1 MVKFIRYSSVRMH
14 FRLVI
19 PNCCPIGKWDI
30 PEAFQTLAKLICLG
44 SGLSHNCNSVKFTL
58 ASKKIQKL
66 ENVVQFWG
74 KSRNFGQIE
83 NITCCQK
90 LFQVDLVHIS
100 YWKMPPQEMSAGGKR
115 LNQLFKTPNFP
126 LTSHIWQICDTKA
139 NFGTMSGILRWFS
152 SLWICLD
159 PENNE
164 DELEHVYHHHRH
176 PHHHNILT
184 SLGFAWTLQTMSTS
198 SDLETP

>member
-1 MVKFIRYSSVRMH
+1 MGYPCGLADTRQTD
-14 FRLVI
+14 LVGFWI
-19 PNCCPIGKWDI
+19 VSQLQLCKVYFS
-30 PEAFQTLAKLICLG
+30 FQ
-44 SGLSHNCNSVKFTL
+44 
-58 ASKKIQKL
+58 KIQKL

-74 KSRNFGQIE
+74 KSRNFRANREHNLLSETLSGGR
-83 NITCCQK
+83 
-90 LFQVDLVHIS
+90 VVHIS

-139 NFGTMSGILRWFS
+139 NFGTMSGISRRFS

-164 DELEHVYHHHRH
+164 DELGHVYHHHQSITILIIITFS
-176 PHHHNILT
+176 PH
-184 SLGFAWTLQTMSTS
+184 
-198 SDLETP
+198 

>member
-1 MVKFIRYSSVRMH
+1 MGYPWGLPDTCQTDLLGFWIVSQLQLCKVYFS
-14 FRLVI
+14 FQK
-19 PNCCPIGKWDI
+19 N
-30 PEAFQTLAKLICLG
+30 PEAGKCG
-44 SGLSHNCNSVKFTL
+44 SIL
-58 ASKKIQKL
+58 
-66 ENVVQFWG
+66 
-74 KSRNFGQIE
+74 GQIKKFRANRE
-83 NITCCQK
+83 HNLLSET
-90 LFQVDLVHIS
+90 LSGGRAVHIS